1 MRFINGIVHNIGELV
16 KNAETQI
23 IEQMERHEIQ
33 NETTTTDRFLGTIV
47 NEVNQH
53 GLGHSFPEGFTIR
66 ATTLTDR
73 GPNSQESRFGAD
85 FCIILDIEGDNFRLR
100 KGVLFQAKNSGN
112 GIESSN
118 PGNRVKLVSLTNTRL
133 EELRPQVEDM
143 FKITPDNFVIIYD
156 TTGFRVVP
164 GNSIQGLVQ
173 GDSVYSKPISEFFKE
188 FLMCFVGDPKLI
200 STNPSEW
207 VNEDEILKVRTG
219 IEITLK
225 EKIELEK

>member
-85 FCIILDIEGDNFRLR
+85 SFHSM
-100 KGVLFQAKNSGN
+100 KNSHTN
-112 GIESSN
+112 CYKID
-118 PGNRVKLVSLTNTRL
+118 KLDLPMT
-133 EELRPQVEDM
+133 D
-143 FKITPDNFVIIYD
+143 I
-156 TTGFRVVP
+156 
-164 GNSIQGLVQ
+164 
-173 GDSVYSKPISEFFKE
+173 
-188 FLMCFVGDPKLI
+188 
-200 STNPSEW
+200 
-207 VNEDEILKVRTG
+207 
-219 IEITLK
+219 
-225 EKIELEK
+225 